1 MPGQSNGQPDPV
13 TTATTEKE
21 LDTESAQKEPDAQ
34 REGSK
39 STSATGGEAP
49 DTQRGNG
56 TLPEAPAGVA
66 GTQIASVSHD
76 RPLIQSS
83 GQAGGMELV
92 SDLKSSATIVD
103 KNPAGHDGET
113 VKNQAKVVYD
123 RRKYVPSK
131 KAMVDP
137 LKMDMSKPAGIP
149 LTCEYL
155 TCSYAIYKL
164 RDQM

>member
-34 REGSK
+34 REESK
-39 STSATGGEAP
+39 STSAAESEPA
-49 DTQRGNG
+49 DTQQGNG
-56 TLPEAPAGVA
+56 TLPETPAGVA

-76 RPLIQSS
+76 RPLTKSS
-83 GQAGGMELV
+83 DQAGRMELG
-92 SDLKSSATIVD
+92 SDLKSSTTIVD
-103 KNPAGHDGET
+103 KNAAGHDGQM

-149 LTCEYL
+149 LTCECF
-155 TCSYAIYKL
+155 TCLYAIYEL

>member
-1 MPGQSNGQPDPV
+1 MPGQANGQPDPV

-39 STSATGGEAP
+39 STSAAESEAA
-49 DTQRGNG
+49 DTQQGNG
-56 TLPEAPAGVA
+56 TLPETRAGVA
-66 GTQIASVSHD
+66 GTQ
-76 RPLIQSS
+76 SS
-83 GQAGGMELV
+83 EQAGGMELG
-92 SDLKSSATIVD
+92 SDLKSSATVVD
-103 KNPAGHDGET
+103 KNAAGHGQT

-123 RRKYVPSK
+123 QRKYVPSK

-149 LTCEYL
+149 LTCEYF
-155 TCSYAIYKL
+155 TCLYAIYKL